1 MEDGACSLTV
11 AGRPAQP
18 VLRRNR
24 CLQASFTLEASENAE
39 LRVTWREKDD
49 AEAVR
54 ERMLQ
59 CFLRQELDN
68 QYKEAQWE
76 NAKNIVDRAAWLEW
90 IEALALDDVEKG
102 LLKEQLEL
110 LGER

>member
-1 MEDGACSLTV
+1 MQSHRCRQTRA
-11 AGRPAQP
+11 ARAA
-18 VLRRNR
+18 RNR

-49 AEAVR
+49 GEAVR

>member
-1 MEDGACSLTV
+1 MTTGREPHLHPSAAAC
-11 AGRPAQP
+11 RRY
-18 VLRRNR
+18 LRLGHRR
-24 CLQASFTLEASENAE
+24 TY
-39 LRVTWREKDD
+39 
-49 AEAVR
+49 
-54 ERMLQ
+54 
-59 CFLRQELDN
+59 

>member
-1 MEDGACSLTV
+1 
-11 AGRPAQP
+11 
-18 VLRRNR
+18 
-24 CLQASFTLEASENAE
+24 
-39 LRVTWREKDD
+39 
-49 AEAVR
+49 
-54 ERMLQ
+54 MLQ